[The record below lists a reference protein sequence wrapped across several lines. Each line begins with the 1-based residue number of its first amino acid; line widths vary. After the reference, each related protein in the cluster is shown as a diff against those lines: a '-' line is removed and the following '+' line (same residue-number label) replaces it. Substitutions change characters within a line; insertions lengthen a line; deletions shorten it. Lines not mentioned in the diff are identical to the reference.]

1 NNFASFSTIN
11 RTDSFALDPETGLP
25 FAGATPENVETL
37 LQQKPLE
44 AIHLLNLVGGKSWY
58 LKKKY
63 VSVFMSVNNLFDT
76 VFRSGGY
83 EQSRNG
89 NYAQLVADNLSGAPS
104 FGPKYWYGFGRTY
117 FLNLAVSFQ
126 SITFF
131 L

>member
-1 NNFASFSTIN
+1 M
-11 RTDSFALDPETGLP
+11 LDPETGLP
-25 FAGATPENVETL
+25 FAAATPENVNNL
-37 LQQKPLE
+37 LEQKALE

-76 VFRSGGY
+76 VFRSGGF

-89 NYAQLVADNLSGAPS
+89 NYAQLAADNLSGSPS

-117 FLNLAVSFQ
+117 FLNLAVSF
-126 SITFF
+126 
-131 L
+131 